1 MIQNC
6 IKYILFFLVA
16 FSTFSQ
22 VSNLKTKYDLPQTVK
37 ETSGLL
43 VVDGKIITHN
53 DSGDA
58 ANLYEL
64 DSVTGNLLRTINI
77 TNATNVDWED
87 IALDDTHIYV
97 ADIGNNNGNRTDLT
111 IYKILKT
118 DFANNTS
125 ITAEEITFAYE
136 DQTDFTIRT
145 NNHNFDDEAI
155 VIFNDDILIFTK
167 NWENEETNVYKIP
180 KVSGDYTAT
189 KVSNADVEC
198 LITGATYFN
207 DRFFLSA
214 YDASLNPFIIYIS
227 FNRAPGDDI
236 FASGFTKID
245 ITSTIGGG
253 SQIEGITAVR
263 GNSDRY
269 FLSREEFSFTSGGST
284 FTFPTR
290 LYEFTDDT
298 HNLLSTKSFDK
309 LNVSIFPNPTTDSFS
324 INSTTNIVKIQ
335 LFNTLGKLVLADKYN
350 QQKFDISKFPSGIYL
365 LKVTFDNQQTTV
377 KKIIKR

>member
-1 MIQNC
+1 M
-6 IKYILFFLVA
+6 
-16 FSTFSQ
+16 
-22 VSNLKTKYDLPQTVK
+22 
-37 ETSGLL
+37 
-43 VVDGKIITHN
+43 
-53 DSGDA
+53 
-58 ANLYEL
+58 
-64 DSVTGNLLRTINI
+64 
-77 TNATNVDWED
+77 
-87 IALDDTHIYV
+87 
-97 ADIGNNNGNRTDLT
+97 
-111 IYKILKT
+111 
-118 DFANNTS
+118 
-125 ITAEEITFAYE
+125 
-136 DQTDFTIRT
+136 
-145 NNHNFDDEAI
+145 
-155 VIFNDDILIFTK
+155 
-167 NWENEETNVYKIP
+167 
-180 KVSGDYTAT
+180 SGDYTAT